1 MVSLVP
7 QQSTLGETHRL
18 LPGSE
23 DEHWHRIAG
32 VAVDNILLKARMQQ
46 HSLTS
51 LEAPPPIAA
60 PACSPPSVQST
71 GLASNGHFLSPNLS
85 SVGADGQPSAPPAP
99 ADSDAFG
106 GAPSSSNG
114 MTVPAPTCWGA
125 ESPLDMVQS
134 MWSWAPLPSFV
145 PFDGKTASSLIPS
158 LQVAAFSSSAGGR
171 KRKHQVDTV
180 PPARHS
186 DGNFELMLS
195 PSEFS
200 SNSAA
205 MAGSVASGR
214 HAASGSLVPVPGSNL
229 NRPSCVLPG
238 LTQNAPMCPRGA
250 KVKSA
255 VKPAVKTSK
264 AAKASTRK
272 SPAGAKLAAPHG
284 AESLKAVVI
293 IDESG
298 TPRLVHSS
306 PHTEVPAL
314 CTLAEVAAVLD
325 RM

>member
-106 GAPSSSNG
+106 AQNH
-114 MTVPAPTCWGA
+114 
-125 ESPLDMVQS
+125 
-134 MWSWAPLPSFV
+134 
-145 PFDGKTASSLIPS
+145 
-158 LQVAAFSSSAGGR
+158 R
-171 KRKHQVDTV
+171 KKR
-180 PPARHS
+180 
-186 DGNFELMLS
+186 N
-195 PSEFS
+195 
-200 SNSAA
+200 
-205 MAGSVASGR
+205 
-214 HAASGSLVPVPGSNL
+214 GSLND
-229 NRPSCVLPG
+229 CV
-238 LTQNAPMCPRGA
+238 GA
-250 KVKSA
+250 KRAQNVLEK
-255 VKPAVKTSK
+255 VLFGLVGL
-264 AAKASTRK
+264 RN
-272 SPAGAKLAAPHG
+272 HG
-284 AESLKAVVI
+284 NHNPVNPES
-293 IDESG
+293 
-298 TPRLVHSS
+298 
-306 PHTEVPAL
+306 
-314 CTLAEVAAVLD
+314 
-325 RM
+325 